1 MPRSM
6 NTNAVN
12 VAMALFRRR
21 DPAALA
27 VADTE
32 LTAEERAAAAGLKAE
47 RRRTL
52 ELRLLTT
59 LVLGPPVLALIYVG
73 GPAFH
78 LFGGVLAVLLL
89 NEWRRLVDLKGG
101 LWTAIGLALGAVL
114 GAAAWM
120 AGQGRFDVAL
130 ALVATSA
137 ACAGFVHIQGA
148 RRRWLGAG
156 VVYVGLP
163 ILALIWLRARP
174 QGLELTLWLML
185 VVWATDI
192 GAFVFGRAIGGFRLA
207 PRISPNKTWAGL
219 GGGMFSAAVVSM
231 LIAVLAG
238 GRELSDLGWIAAAG
252 AMLAVVEQIGDLVE
266 SGVKR
271 HFGVKDSGR
280 LLPGHGGLLDRLDGL
295 LFAAPAL
302 VIMLLLTGGLIAE
315 GL

>member
-1 MPRSM
+1 MRRSP
-6 NTNAVN
+6 NTNAAN
-12 VAMALFRRR
+12 VAMAPSSGHQPL
-21 DPAALA
+21 PPGGGG
-27 VADTE
+27 
-32 LTAEERAAAAGLKAE
+32 AAAADARAE

-59 LVLGPPVLALIYVG
+59 LVLGPPVLALIYLG
-73 GPAFH
+73 GDVFH
-78 LFGGVLAVLLL
+78 LFAGLLAVLLF
-89 NEWRRLVDLKGG
+89 NEWRRLVDLTGMTWMAVGLGLGG
-101 LWTAIGLALGAVL
+101 VL
-114 GAAAWM
+114 GAAAWV
-120 AGQGRFDVAL
+120 AGTGRYEAALLMVAVAAL
-130 ALVATSA
+130 AA
-137 ACAGFVHIQGA
+137 AFLKIEGA
-148 RRRWLGAG
+148 RRRWLAAG

-163 ILALIWLRARP
+163 VLALIWLRAQP
-174 QGLELTLWLML
+174 LGLEWTFWLML

-219 GGGMFSAAVVSM
+219 FGGMFSAFVISVLVAV
-231 LIAVLAG
+231 IAGVRLPQ
-238 GRELSDLGWIAAAG
+238 DLVAIGAAG
-252 AMLAVVEQIGDLVE
+252 AALAVVEQIGDLVE

-302 VIMLLLTGGLIAE
+302 ALMLMVTGGLFAE